1 MVYMCLLAQKIRM
14 KELGILLQFFFFNM
28 VTNVKKAGKRKL
40 EFGKSP
46 YNYWGRGEEMGR
58 NELAFSPS

>member
-1 MVYMCLLAQKIRM
+1 MFISPKNKNGRVRYFTTI
-14 KELGILLQFFFFNM
+14 FFLNM
-28 VTNVKKAGKRKL
+28 VTSVKKAGKRKL

-46 YNYWGRGEEMGR
+46 YRYWGRGEEMGR